1 MHPLV
6 ARPAARRRRLPA
18 VLTLT
23 AVVLLGATP
32 ALPAAAA
39 PSPVETSGRSP
50 GKQVSE
56 PLIFGHRGASGYRPE
71 HTLAAYDLAIRMGA
85 DVIEPDVVS
94 TKDRVLVVRHEN
106 EISGTTDVAARPEFA
121 SRRTTKTID
130 GTPFTGW
137 FTEDFTLAE
146 LRTLRA
152 VERLPDVRQRNTL
165 YNGRYLV
172 PTLQEVLRFAAVQSR
187 VHKRRIG
194 VAPETKH
201 PTYFDSIGLSLE
213 EPLLAALRAA
223 GVNNARADIYVQS
236 FEEANLRDLRRLGL
250 QTHVVQLT
258 SASLTARPYD
268 HVVSGDPETY
278 AMMTTPAGLRDV
290 ATYATWLGPDIR
302 QLLPVDA
309 AGNQV
314 GITTLVSD
322 AHEAG
327 LRVVPYTFR
336 AENSFLPLQY
346 RRGTDPTA
354 FGDLITYLQ
363 VAYSAG
369 VDGVFVD
376 QPDIAY
382 VAREEQPVRVA
393 ATRKQQAA

>member
-1 MHPLV
+1 MHPQV
-6 ARPAARRRRLPA
+6 RRPAARRPRLA
-18 VLTLT
+18 AALTLT
-23 AVVLLGATP
+23 TAVLVCAAP

-39 PSPVETSGRSP
+39 TP
-50 GKQVSE
+50 GAAKAVSA

-71 HTLAAYDLAIRMGA
+71 HTLASYDLAVRMGA

-106 EISGTTDVAARPEFA
+106 EISGTTDVAAHPEFA
-121 SRRTTKTID
+121 DRRTTKSID
-130 GTPFTGW
+130 GAAVTGW

-152 VERLPDVRQRNTL
+152 VERLPDLRQESTVFD
-165 YNGRYLV
+165 GRYVV
-172 PTLQEVLRFAAVQSR
+172 PTLQEVLDFAAVQSKR
-187 VHKRRIG
+187 TKRRIG

-213 EPLLAALRAA
+213 EPLLAALRRSRL
-223 GVNNARADIYVQS
+223 NSPRAHVYVQS

-250 QTHVVQLT
+250 RTPVVQLT
-258 SASLTARPYD
+258 SAGPTARPYD
-268 HVVSGDPETY
+268 HVVADDPETY
-278 AMMTTPAGLRDV
+278 AAMTTPAGLRQV
-290 ATYATWLGPDIR
+290 ATYATWLGPDVR
-302 QLLPVDA
+302 QLLPLDA

-314 GITTLVSD
+314 GTTTLVTD
-322 AHEAG
+322 AHAAG

-336 AENSFLPLQY
+336 AENAFLPLQY
-346 RRGTDPTA
+346 RRGTDPA
-354 FGDLITYLQ
+354 DFGDLIGYLQ
-363 VAYSAG
+363 VAYRAG

-382 VAREEQPVRVA
+382 AAREELFRTARKGKRA
-393 ATRKQQAA
+393 A